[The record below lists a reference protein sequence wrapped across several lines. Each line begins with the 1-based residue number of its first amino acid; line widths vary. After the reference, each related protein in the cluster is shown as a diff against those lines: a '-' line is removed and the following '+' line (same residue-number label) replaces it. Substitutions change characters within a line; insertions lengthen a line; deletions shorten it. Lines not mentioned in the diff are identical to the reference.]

1 MKISIIT
8 VTLNSDK
15 TLRDTLNS
23 VLSQKYKN
31 IEHIIVDGGS
41 QDQTKAIL
49 KKYPNKNKKIYTHE
63 GSGIYAA
70 INYGIKKSKGNF
82 ITVLNSDDFYQ
93 SEETITNVV
102 KKIKNNKKIK
112 IFFGNVAYF
121 NELDYYNIKRFY
133 SVDGFKPWQMKFGL
147 MPPHPGSFIKKDIYQ
162 KNGLYNE
169 DFKIASDFEFFLK
182 NIYINKIKYKSFN
195 ETIVRMRLGGISS
208 KNIFSYI
215 TSTNEIWKSFK
226 LNNLSVN
233 LISLILRFPWKIN
246 QLFIYNTKKINKKFQ
261 IFKIFFDK
269 DQLFINNFNLINNFN
284 KIPFRKNFILSAMN
298 LAFLGYFAAGKLNP
312 HNNLYHWVDGIWAEK
327 YTNLKKKPGRDL
339 LRYLKVP
346 KNIKNILIIGN
357 VSDKSK
363 RYLNKKFKLK
373 ISNIKLPYGPI
384 EVLKK
389 KKIKIP
395 SNTLT
400 FITLPTPKQEQIA
413 MNLTKYNANYQ
424 IICIGA
430 SLAIVSGEEKEVPNI
445 LKNYEFLWRL
455 RTDTIRR
462 LLRLLETI
470 YYYTKGVVFLK
481 KYIKTSFRK
490 FD

>member
-23 VLSQKYKN
+23 VLSQRYKN

-41 QDQTKAIL
+41 RDQTKAIL
-49 KKYPNKNKKIYTHE
+49 KRYPNKNKKIYTQKN
-63 GSGIYAA
+63 SGIYAA
-70 INYGIKKSKGNF
+70 INYGIKKSKGDF
-82 ITVLNSDDFYQ
+82 ITILNSDDFYQ
-93 SEETITNVV
+93 SEKTITNVV
-102 KKIKNNKKIK
+102 KKIKNNKQIK
-112 IFFGNVAYF
+112 IFLGDVAYF
-121 NELDYYNIKRFY
+121 KEFNYYNIKRFY
-133 SVDGFKPWQMKFGL
+133 TVDKFKPWQMKFGL

-182 NIYINKIKYKSFN
+182 NIYINKIKYKSFK
-195 ETIVRMRLGGISS
+195 ETIIRMRLGGISS

-215 TSTNEIWKSFK
+215 TSTKEIWKSFK
-226 LNNLSVN
+226 INNLSVN

-246 QLFIYNTKKINKKFQ
+246 QLLIYDTNKINKEFQ
-261 IFKIFFDK
+261 IFKILFDK
-269 DQLFINNFNLINNFN
+269 DQLFINNFNLIDDFN
-284 KIPFRKNFILSAMN
+284 KIPFGGNFILSAMN

-327 YTNLKKKPGRDL
+327 YTYLKKKPGRDL
-339 LRYLKVP
+339 LRQLKIP
-346 KNIKNILIIGN
+346 KNIKKILIIGN
-357 VSDKSK
+357 ISERSK
-363 RYLNKKFKLK
+363 KYLESKFKLE
-373 ISNIKLPYGPI
+373 ILNIKLPYGTI

-413 MNLTKYNANYQ
+413 FNLTKYNKNYK

-430 SLAIVSGEEKEVPNI
+430 SLAIVSGDEREVPDL

-462 LLRLLETI
+462 LIRLLETI
-470 YYYTKGVVFLK
+470 FYYTKGIVHLK
-481 KYIKTSFRK
+481 KYIRTSFRK
-490 FD
+490 ID